1 MEMTMRK
8 RRTFALALAAIFAF
22 GGIAETTP
30 QASAAERP
38 TAASIDKVRA
48 DAMARLAEGDVQ
60 NVDRR
65 GRGRG
70 RGWEG
75 GMNYGRGYGRGGR
88 GYGRGNYGRNRG
100 YYGRGYGRRGYY
112 DRGYRRHRGRN
123 IALGVGAAALAIG
136 AIAAANQN
144 NGSRGDNWCA
154 RRYRTYD
161 YRSGTYIA
169 AGGVR
174 RSCP

>member
-1 MEMTMRK
+1 MRTT
-8 RRTFALALAAIFAF
+8 RTFALALAAVFAF

-30 QASAAERP
+30 QAVAAERP

-60 NVDRR
+60 TVRD
-65 GRGRG
+65 RGRG

-75 GMNYGRGYGRGGR
+75 GMNYRGGRGYGRGGR
-88 GYGRGNYGRNRG
+88 DYGRRGYYGRNRG
-100 YYGRGYGRRGYY
+100 YYGRRDYY

-144 NGSRGDNWCA
+144 NGARGSDWCA
-154 RRYRTYD
+154 RRYRSYD